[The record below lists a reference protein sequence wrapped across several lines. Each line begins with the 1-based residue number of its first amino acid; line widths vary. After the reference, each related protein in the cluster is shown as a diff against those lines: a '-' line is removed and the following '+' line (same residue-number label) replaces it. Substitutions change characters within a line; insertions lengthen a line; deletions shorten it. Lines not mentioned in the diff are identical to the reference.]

1 MIEYEYEFSIPVCRP
16 YIIASLIPILS
27 LEATFSTGKQDEEIR
42 ALETSLV

>member
-27 LEATFSTGKQDEEIR
+27 LK
-42 ALETSLV
+42 LPSLLVNKTKK